1 MSTQT
6 ADAATPSQ
14 ARRGREFR
22 YESYRLDPASGLLS
36 CRYSLD
42 RQAFE
47 ERVTFSSPGPAP
59 RWDSPVVAAAA
70 RLIFLLAGVSYYK
83 TAAPPVISMGGTA
96 LTSRE
101 RAFLRAFY
109 LDGLGEF
116 GYRNGI
122 DLSGLRIEGPEEE
135 PPPPAGIRPAGIRA
149 GWIWA
154 GWTGPAGSGPAGS
167 GLAGS
172 RAGWIWAG
180 WIWAGWIWAG

>member
-6 ADAATPSQ
+6 AAAATPPQ
-14 ARRGREFR
+14 ARRGQEFR

-42 RQAFE
+42 GQAFE
-47 ERVTFSSPGPAP
+47 ERVTFSSPGPVP
-59 RWDSPVVAAAA
+59 RWDSPAVAAAA

-96 LTSRE
+96 LTPGE

-109 LDGLGEF
+109 LDGLAEF

-122 DLSGLRIEGPEEE
+122 DLSGLRIEGPEAEQI
-135 PPPPAGIRPAGIRA
+135 PAAGPGRL
-149 GWIWA
+149 
-154 GWTGPAGSGPAGS
+154 
-167 GLAGS
+167 GLA
-172 RAGWIWAG
+172 AGPGRLDPGRLSSLRRGLGAPWCRSA
-180 WIWAGWIWAG
+180 AASTPS